1 MVTSTVPDPGF
12 SDMAFFKFRQS
23 GENPTPSTRPA
34 ESVEAMRVRAR
45 HRLIG
50 AAVLVL
56 MGVVGFPLLFDTQ
69 PRPIPVDI
77 QIDIPDKNKTAP
89 LQMPVAQ
96 TPPHAADVPV
106 TSAVPVAPPAIS
118 RVVPAKPQAA
128 GDTKVSAA
136 ASLDPEEQLVSPEA
150 VKSNAKSPVAKVA
163 SKPASKPEP
172 KPIVKP
178 EPRLEVKTENKP
190 EPKPDAKVEAQ
201 VDAKADDG
209 ARAKSLLEGK
219 DQAKS
224 GAEEHR
230 YVIQVGAFADAAKA
244 QEARMK
250 LERAGLKTYTHVAET
265 KEGPRT
271 RVRVGP
277 FGNRAEAEK
286 VASKV
291 KTLSLP
297 AAILAL

>member
-1 MVTSTVPDPGF
+1 
-12 SDMAFFKFRQS
+12 MAFFKFRQS
-23 GENPTPSTRPA
+23 GENPAPSTRPA
-34 ESVEAMRVRAR
+34 ESVEAMRLRAR

-77 QIDIPDKNKTAP
+77 QIDIPDKNKTVP

-96 TPPHAADVPV
+96 TPPPAAAVQV
-106 TSAVPVAPPAIS
+106 TSASPVAPAAIT

-128 GDTKVSAA
+128 GETKVSVA

-150 VKSNAKSPVAKVA
+150 VKSNAKSPVAKVVPKPV
-163 SKPASKPEP
+163 SKSEP
-172 KPIVKP
+172 KPIGKP
-178 EPRLEVKTENKP
+178 EPRVEAKTENRP

-201 VDAKADDG
+201 VDAKSDDG

-219 DQAKS
+219 DQVKS

-265 KEGPRT
+265 IEGPRI

-297 AAILAL
+297 AAILTL